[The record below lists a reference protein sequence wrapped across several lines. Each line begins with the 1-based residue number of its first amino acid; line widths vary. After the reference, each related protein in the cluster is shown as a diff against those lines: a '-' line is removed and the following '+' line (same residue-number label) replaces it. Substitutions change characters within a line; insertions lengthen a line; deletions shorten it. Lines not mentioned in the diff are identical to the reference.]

1 MSENIK
7 SDGAVTCN
15 KGSNENGSEAST
27 KSGTAIRAITI
38 IGQIEGHYMLSEAQ
52 KSTKYEHVIPALIE
66 CEESSEVGGILVVIN
81 TMGGDVEAGL
91 AISEL
96 IRGMSKPSVSLI
108 LGGGH
113 SIGAPLAV
121 AADVS
126 FIVPTA
132 TVTLHPVRLNG
143 LVLGVEQSFNYFSK
157 MQDRIINFMVE
168 NSKAKEEKL
177 RELIMKP
184 DEIATDM
191 GSIIDG
197 KEAVRIGL
205 IDRIGGIS
213 DALSTLKEM
222 IDKNRD
228 K

>member
-7 SDGAVTCN
+7 NDGAVTCN
-15 KGSNENGSEAST
+15 ESSNENGEKTGT
-27 KSGTAIRAITI
+27 KNGTAIRAITI

-66 CEESSEVGGILVVIN
+66 CEERSEVGGILVVIN

-143 LVLGVEQSFNYFSK
+143 LVLGVEQSFNYFSR

-168 NSKAKEEKL
+168 NSNATEEKL

-213 DALSTLKEM
+213 DALSALKEM
-222 IDKNRD
+222 IDKNR
-228 K
+228 KK

>member
-7 SDGAVTCN
+7 NDGAVTCN
-15 KGSNENGSEAST
+15 ESSNENGSEANT

-143 LVLGVEQSFNYFSK
+143 LVIGVEQSFNYFSR

-168 NSKAKEEKL
+168 NSNATEEKL

-213 DALSTLKEM
+213 DALSALKEM

>member
-1 MSENIK
+1 MEINEIK
-7 SDGAVTCN
+7 DGAVQTES
-15 KGSNENGSEAST
+15 KNG
-27 KSGTAIRAITI
+27 KAIRAVSI
-38 IGQIEGHYMLSEAQ
+38 IGQIEGHYILSEAQ
-52 KSTKYEHVIPALIE
+52 KTTKYEHLIPSLIE
-66 CEESSEVGGILVVIN
+66 CEEDENVGGVLIVIN

-91 AISEL
+91 AIAEL
-96 IRGMSKPSVSLI
+96 ISGMSKPSVSLI

-121 AADVS
+121 SADVS

-143 LVLGVEQSFNYFSK
+143 LVLGVEQSFEYFRR
-157 MQDRIINFMVE
+157 MQDRIISFIVK
-168 NSKAKEEKL
+168 NSRADEKTI
-177 RELIMKP
+177 RDLILNT

-197 KEAVRIGL
+197 EKAVRIGL

-213 DALSTLKEM
+213 DALSELKKL
-222 IDKNRD
+222 IDRRD
-228 K
+228 TK